1 MYVIFHTNR
10 VKGFFVIIF
19 IILYNNY
26 DDFQALYRGTLSMNV
41 IKISPRGYCYGVV
54 DAMVIA
60 RNAALDKSLPRP
72 IYILGM
78 IVHNKHVTDA
88 FAEEGIITLDGNNR
102 KEILDKVDKGTVIFT
117 AHGISPEIRKLASQ
131 KGLVAIDATC
141 PDVTKTHDLIRE
153 KTKEGYHIIY
163 IGKKGHPEPE
173 GAIGVAPD
181 AVHLV
186 SNPSDV
192 EALQLTHDKII
203 ITNQTTMSQWDV
215 ADIMKKVQEKYPQA
229 ESYNEICLATQIR
242 QEAVAEQ
249 AKEADVLIVV
259 GDPKS
264 NNSNRLAQV
273 SEEIAGTKAYRIADI
288 SELDINWIKDASTAA
303 VTAGASTPT
312 PITKEVI
319 TFLEQFDPNNQ
330 ETWER
335 TKKVPLSKILPKVK
349 NAE

>member
-1 MYVIFHTNR
+1 M
-10 VKGFFVIIF
+10 K
-19 IILYNNY
+19 
-26 DDFQALYRGTLSMNV
+26 V

-88 FAEEGIITLDGNNR
+88 FAEEGIITLDGPNR
-102 KEILDKVDKGTVIFT
+102 KQILEQVDKGTVIFT
-117 AHGISPEIRKLASQ
+117 AHGISPEVRELAKK
-131 KGLVAIDATC
+131 KGLVTIDATC
-141 PDVTKTHDLIRE
+141 PDVTSTHQLIE
-153 KTKEGYHIIY
+153 AKKDEGYQVIY

-181 AVHLV
+181 IVHLV
-186 SNPSDV
+186 ETEADV
-192 EALQLTHDKII
+192 DSLAIHADKILV
-203 ITNQTTMSQWDV
+203 TNQTTMSQWDV
-215 ADIMKKVQEKYPQA
+215 GHIMKKIEKKYPHA
-229 ESYNEICLATQIR
+229 EFHKEICMATQVR

-249 AKEADVLIVV
+249 AGETDVVIVV

-273 SEEIAGTKAYRIADI
+273 SEEIAGTKAYRISDI
-288 SELDINWIKDASTAA
+288 SELNIDWIKDARTVG
-303 VTAGASTPT
+303 VTSGASTPT

-319 TFLEQFDPNNQ
+319 AFIEQFNPID
-330 ETWER
+330 ESTWTRE
-335 TKKVPLSKILPKVK
+335 KKVPLHKILPKVK
-349 NAE
+349 N

>member
-1 MYVIFHTNR
+1 M
-10 VKGFFVIIF
+10 K
-19 IILYNNY
+19 
-26 DDFQALYRGTLSMNV
+26 V

-88 FAEEGIITLDGNNR
+88 FAEEGIITLDGPNR
-102 KEILDKVDKGTVIFT
+102 KQILEQVDKGTVIFT
-117 AHGISPEIRKLASQ
+117 AHGISPEVRELAKK
-131 KGLVAIDATC
+131 KGLVTIDATC
-141 PDVTKTHDLIRE
+141 PDVTSTHQLIE
-153 KTKEGYHIIY
+153 AKKDEGYQVIY

-181 AVHLV
+181 IVHLV
-186 SNPSDV
+186 ETEADV
-192 EALQLTHDKII
+192 DSLAIHADKILV
-203 ITNQTTMSQWDV
+203 TNQTTMSQWDV
-215 ADIMKKVQEKYPQA
+215 GHIMEKIEKKYPHA
-229 ESYNEICLATQIR
+229 EFHKEICMATQVR

-249 AKEADVLIVV
+249 AGETDVVIVV

-273 SEEIAGTKAYRIADI
+273 SEEIAGTKAYRISDI
-288 SELDINWIKDASTAA
+288 SELNIDWIKDARTVG
-303 VTAGASTPT
+303 VTSGASTPT

-319 TFLEQFDPNNQ
+319 AFIEQFNPID
-330 ETWER
+330 ESTWTRE
-335 TKKVPLSKILPKVK
+335 KKVPLHKILPKVK
-349 NAE
+349 N

>member
-1 MYVIFHTNR
+1 M
-10 VKGFFVIIF
+10 K
-19 IILYNNY
+19 
-26 DDFQALYRGTLSMNV
+26 V

-88 FAEEGIITLDGNNR
+88 FEEEGIITLDGNNR
-102 KEILDKVDKGTVIFT
+102 KEILDKVDKGTVVFT
-117 AHGISPEIRKLASQ
+117 AHGISPEVRELAKQ
-131 KGLVAIDATC
+131 KGLVTIDATC
-141 PDVTKTHDLIRE
+141 PDVTKTHDLIRY
-153 KTKEGYHIIY
+153 KVGEGFHVIY

-173 GAIGVAPD
+173 GAVGVAPNN
-181 AVHLV
+181 VHLV
-186 SNPSDV
+186 ETVEDV
-192 EALQLTHDKII
+192 EALNIQAEKLIV
-203 ITNQTTMSQWDV
+203 TNQTTMSQWDV
-215 ADIMKKVQEKYPQA
+215 LHVMEKVQEKFPHV
-229 ESYNEICLATQIR
+229 EVHKEICLATQVR

-249 AKEADVLIVV
+249 AGEADVLIVV

-288 SELDINWIKDASTAA
+288 TELQLDWLKDAKTAA
-303 VTAGASTPT
+303 VTSGASTPT

-319 TFLEQFDPNNQ
+319 SFLEQYDPTD
-330 ETWER
+330 ELTWKRE
-335 TKKVPLSKILPKVK
+335 KAVPLRKILPKVK
-349 NAE
+349 NLETKA